1 MVPRYKSPYFTW
13 SDAEATTGIILE
25 CWTFQVYLYLML
37 IQEIHVFHMQFEMNF
52 QCMILPVTNAALV
65 IAGKSA
71 KFR

>member
-1 MVPRYKSPYFTW
+1 MLGVSSF
-13 SDAEATTGIILE
+13 
-25 CWTFQVYLYLML
+25 YLYLML
-37 IQEIHVFHMQFEMNF
+37 IQEIHVFELGVEMNF